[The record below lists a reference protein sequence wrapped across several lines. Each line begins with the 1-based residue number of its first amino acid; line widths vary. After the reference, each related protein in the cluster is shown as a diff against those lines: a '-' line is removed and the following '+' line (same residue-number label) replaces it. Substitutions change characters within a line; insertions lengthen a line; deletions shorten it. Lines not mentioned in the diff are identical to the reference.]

1 MANYFDVLGIPQNAS
16 IEVAQVAYRKLAMQH
31 HPDRGGSEAQFKLI
45 KEAWEAIEGG
55 YRAPT
60 SPAQSSFNFVPKRPY
75 APPEDPAGAWRT
87 RNYEDLYK
95 KPTTKSAY
103 QPPKPKFEVP
113 RPIKAYRPPRV
124 NKGDFVAYVSMRDA
138 FNGFICEIDIEGKT
152 HRINVPK
159 GAPDGLRFTAPIKD
173 LEDVTI
179 IVRFNQSQY
188 SFVSLDNAKVDKI
201 VIDGEIHVV
210 HRTAD
215 LKITLELSKQELK
228 KTQTL
233 TDILGKEFTVKH
245 PDFYNPNGTPEIIKV
260 EKRGYVDWCSSKKQ
274 AGENR
279 GNIYVTIVPL
289 EKNDATMFNF

>member
-1 MANYFDVLGIPQNAS
+1 MANYFDILGIPQNAA
-16 IEVAQVAYRKLAMQH
+16 IEVAQAAYRKLAMRH

-55 YRAPT
+55 YRAPLK
-60 SPAQSSFNFVPKRPY
+60 PVQSSFNNVPKRPY
-75 APPEDPAGAWRT
+75 SPPEDPPDVWRT
-87 RNYEDLYK
+87 KSYEDNFK
-95 KPTTKSAY
+95 KATVRSS
-103 QPPKPKFEVP
+103 QPKPATP
-113 RPIKAYRPPRV
+113 QAIKAYRPPRV
-124 NKGDFVAYVSMRDA
+124 NKGDFVAYVSMQQA
-138 FNGFICEIDIEGKT
+138 FNGFICEITIDSKT
-152 HRINVPK
+152 HQINVPK

-179 IVRFNQSQY
+179 VVRFNQSQY